1 MGRCTIY
8 YEDRAFFLFK
18 ESRCGFRYQFNKL
31 LSNENNPEHF
41 LVKRFHTI
49 KKVII
54 RELFFSYRESG

>member
-18 ESRCGFRYQFNKL
+18 ESRCGFRYLFNKL

-41 LVKRFHTI
+41 PVKRLQTI
-49 KKVII
+49 MQVII
-54 RELFFSYRESG
+54 RGLFFSYMESG